1 MLVNNKPTIVRV
13 QTTAPQQAEKSQPTI
28 TRHSSDQD
36 ITDAVAQGFGSLVSW
51 GYSYNWQGETKS
63 KIEDAFKASGI
74 DLTLQTITDAHA
86 TRSGCTA
93 FRKWKTPVGT
103 FRCEVSDKNKESGE
117 ITVSVQKQEKVGR
130 KTDWVAI
137 ESLTYNNGAFVA
149 PANTDAGKRVQ
160 ALILHRSTHYT
171 GMEFTRWILKPMMF
185 ENHAV
190 KLMDID
196 GLYYMIESKDQ
207 LVQSIKVACDLL
219 GVRFRKR
226 NLLNS
231 SDNVQDMSE
240 NAQGGLLARIDD
252 VLETLNKW
260 QAKSKIRKSS
270 EDALYAELDSIKTEA
285 EVLSDALGFALDS
298 LNDSIADA
306 KTRAVEMINGQQDF
320 NCPAPQEGSLNRWKS
335 LLNDDHLLADDGDL
349 KVFVI
354 PMSAVIEG
362 GIPEST
368 AKSNYYYKDGQ
379 VHARALAH
387 LGFFG
392 VIQDGDLVVQSL

>member
-13 QTTAPQQAEKSQPTI
+13 PVATAPAQATAPTI
-28 TRHSSDQD
+28 TRNSSDQD

-63 KIEDAFKASGI
+63 KIEECFTACGI
-74 DLTLQTITDAHA
+74 DLDLQDITDAHA

-93 FRKWKTPVGT
+93 FRKWKNGGET
-103 FRCEVSDKNKESGE
+103 FRCEVSDKNKSNGE
-117 ITVSVQKQEKVGR
+117 ITVSVQKQEKVGK

-137 ESLTYNNGAFVA
+137 ESLTYNKGAFVA

-185 ENHAV
+185 NNHAV

-196 GLYYMIESKDQ
+196 GLYYMIQSKDD
-207 LVQSIKVACDLL
+207 LVQKIKMACDLL
-219 GVRFRKR
+219 NVRFRKR
-226 NLLNS
+226 NLLKS
-231 SDNVQDMSE
+231 SDNVSDMAE
-240 NAQGGLLARIDD
+240 NAQDGLVARIDE
-252 VLETLNKW
+252 VLETLAKW
-260 QAKSKIRKSS
+260 EAKSKIRKSS
-270 EDALYAELDSIKTEA
+270 ETALYAELDSIQVEA
-285 EVLSDALGFALDS
+285 EVLSDALGFALESLTAQIDS
-298 LNDSIADA
+298 A
-306 KTRAVEMINGQQDF
+306 KNRAVEMINGQDDF
-320 NCPAPQEGSLNRWKS
+320 GCPAPQEGSLNRWRA
-335 LLNDDHLLADDGDL
+335 LLNEDNLLADDGDY

-354 PMSAVIEG
+354 PMAKVIEG

-387 LGFFG
+387 LGFYG
-392 VIQDGDLVVQSL
+392 VIQDGDLVVQSI